1 MGCKCLKR
9 EENTHLLEV
18 DEQNRKKS
26 MKNKYISH
34 ITNESDSIK
43 RKFKD

>member
-9 EENTHLLEV
+9 QEYNNILEV
-18 DEQNRKKS
+18 DDSDRKKS

-34 ITNESDSIK
+34 VTNESESIR
-43 RKFKD
+43 RKV